1 MVAKSCWLIE
11 GSPWLVQN
19 KTLKRDFRQRAISA
33 TDASSC
39 GDIST
44 PVGAAR
50 KPSKS
55 PLFTNS
61 HRWRRVRTWFSTAT
75 WSKQL
80 HVTVNIRLSWVSKHQ
95 EHRKILSGTLL
106 GRKVNQ
112 AWENSAAGTGT
123 DHFTILQF
131 ACKAWTSAAEILQ
144 KSAKYLI
151 NHFTTN
157 SVTIQN
163 RKPDRL
169 NYGFVSRLGHFA
181 LPAFFFTLRLLST
194 PILKILKVL
203 LTHLRQRTHP
213 KNLCHKSTAQLHTS
227 LPVRLYGISRKA
239 RESS

>member
-95 EHRKILSGTLL
+95 EHRKILSGTVV
-106 GRKVNQ
+106 GSESQPSVRKFSRRHWHRSFYNFAVCLQGLNFSSRDLTKIGKIPDQSLYNEQRHNPKQKTRQ
-112 AWENSAAGTGT
+112 AKIW
-123 DHFTILQF
+123 L
-131 ACKAWTSAAEILQ
+131 CK
-144 KSAKYLI
+144 
-151 NHFTTN
+151 
-157 SVTIQN
+157 
-163 RKPDRL
+163 
-169 NYGFVSRLGHFA
+169 
-181 LPAFFFTLRLLST
+181 
-194 PILKILKVL
+194 
-203 LTHLRQRTHP
+203 
-213 KNLCHKSTAQLHTS
+213 
-227 LPVRLYGISRKA
+227 
-239 RESS
+239 